1 MSRREGDEVQA
12 FRGTAPQLTIRM
24 RHQRGAV
31 AQRAQAEHRDE
42 HLVLAA
48 APGSGRVDVQRKHVA
63 QRSEEEGVPAVRVC
77 CCSSQSFAN
86 LSST

>member
-1 MSRREGDEVQA
+1 MSRREGDQVEA
-12 FRGTAPQLTIRM
+12 LRGTAPQLTIRM
-24 RHQRGAV
+24 RDQRGAV
-31 AQRAQAEHRDE
+31 AQRAQPEHRDE

-63 QRSEEEGVPAVRVC
+63 QRSEEDDVPAARAC